1 MTLMKFY
8 IVSCFTATICDI
20 WEHGETC
27 DNRIRLVEN
36 KDKDINLGRQRKLKL
51 HLKGRSINRAM
62 MSRKLDVVIFTLFTI
77 KQDCVEGDDSRS
89 G

>member
-36 KDKDINLGRQRKLKL
+36 KDKDINLGR
-51 HLKGRSINRAM
+51 
-62 MSRKLDVVIFTLFTI
+62 
-77 KQDCVEGDDSRS
+77 
-89 G
+89 